1 MKKTLLLSILAF
13 APLALFASS
22 EGAVETDIIQRTVNF
37 VIFAAILWYLLADK
51 IKAYF
56 AGRTLEIQSELD
68 KVQDTLN
75 ASQAKFDEVKKQLED
90 AKILAAEIVEDA
102 KEDINAVKTKVI
114 AAVDAEIVNLA
125 KNFDSKIEVETRK
138 AKKEIVSEILEEL
151 LNSDSLAMS
160 EEELANLVIKKVA

>member
-75 ASQAKFDEVKKQLED
+75 ASQAKFDEVKKQLDD

-102 KEDINAVKTKVI
+102 KEDINSVKTKVI
-114 AAVDAEIVNLA
+114 AAVDAEIVNLG

>member
-75 ASQAKFDEVKKQLED
+75 ASQAKFDEVKKQLDD

-102 KEDINAVKTKVI
+102 KEDINSVKTKVI
-114 AAVDAEIVNLA
+114 AAVDAEIVNLG

-151 LNSDSLAMS
+151 LNSDSLSMS

>member
-102 KEDINAVKTKVI
+102 KEDINSVKTKVI